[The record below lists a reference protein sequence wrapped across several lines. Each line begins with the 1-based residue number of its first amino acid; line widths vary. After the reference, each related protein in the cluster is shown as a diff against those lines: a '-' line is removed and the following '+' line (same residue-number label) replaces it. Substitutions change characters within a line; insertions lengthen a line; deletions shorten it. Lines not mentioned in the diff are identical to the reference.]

1 MPYEFAS
8 FTSKPFFLTNFIIK
22 VIFITFSCVLPC
34 GLLHTSLIKKSYKIT
49 FRLTIHFQLGTIE
62 KSNAELAG
70 YFELSDIGKDEKKL
84 QG

>member
-1 MPYEFAS
+1 MPYEFSS

-22 VIFITFSCVLPC
+22 VIFITFSSLWV
-34 GLLHTSLIKKSYKIT
+34 LHTSLIKKSYKIT

-70 YFELSDIGKDEKKL
+70 YFELSDIGKEEKKL